1 MRQRDAGTPQVPATT
16 QRFARSEVLELFR
29 VHACVGTHK
38 TSHPFDQIGTP
49 DHAAARASVII
60 QTLA

>member
-1 MRQRDAGTPQVPATT
+1 MRQQDAGTPQVPAT
-16 QRFARSEVLELFR
+16 QCFARSEVLESFR
-29 VHACVGTHK
+29 VHGCVGTHK